1 MKKGGNPQNLKP
13 FKKGQSGN
21 PKGRPKK
28 LPKLDELL
36 AEVLGTESKG
46 KTIAENILRSL
57 QKQAMKGNVKAAEL
71 LLDRAYGKAKQ
82 SLDVSGDLNLN
93 VSDTKFTIKTK
104 GKQ

>member
-36 AEVLGTESKG
+36 AEVLGDDSAGSTV
-46 KTIAENILRSL
+46 AEQILRSL
-57 QKQAMKGNVKAAEL
+57 EKQARKGNVKAAEL
-71 LLDRAYGKAKQ
+71 LLDRGYGKVKQ
-82 SLDVSGDLNLN
+82 SMELSGDLGID
-93 VSDTKFTIKTK
+93 VSQTKFSIKPK
-104 GKQ
+104 GK